1 MFARRMKEER
11 KKQGLKQEN
20 LADLAKVSMDTIKR
34 YESGSK
40 GMRLDVAYDI
50 ACALNVPLHS
60 MLPQSKNDVERTLHD
75 LESVLPYIIEMVKN
89 Q

>member
-1 MFARRMKEER
+1 MKEER
-11 KKQGLKQEN
+11 KKQGLKQED

-50 ACALNVPLHS
+50 ACALNVPLQS
-60 MLPQSKNDVERTLHD
+60 MLPQSRNDVERILRD
-75 LESVLPYIIEMVKN
+75 LESALPYILEMVKN

>member
-11 KKQGLKQEN
+11 KKQGLKQED
-20 LADLAKVSMDTIKR
+20 LADLANVSMDTIKR
-34 YESGSK
+34 YESSSK

-50 ACALNVPLHS
+50 ACALNVPLQS
-60 MLPQSKNDVERTLHD
+60 MLPQSRSDVERTLHD
-75 LESVLPYIIEMVKN
+75 LESALPYILEMVKN